1 MVIKKINMALAI
13 VFLSTSLSCQYNK
26 TNTLPNDASNN
37 KLDTNAFIDN
47 ALIRTSVL
55 TSCSQCHSGKTQPT
69 LISDNDFR
77 SHISLIQSAVN
88 SNAMPPNKPLSDC
101 QKDILNKWADLGTP
115 DTSNI
120 QVSSLPSCMSGL
132 PIQPIEPPL
141 TEQFIT
147 TQTVLKTS
155 LRTCVSCHKKQKP
168 ILISDDDYK
177 NHIEDILSEIQ
188 DKAMPPEDS
197 SLPALT
203 ECEVAIL
210 NKWVDLNMP
219 DQSQTKIG
227 SLTSCSTQKL
237 SIFR

>member
-1 MVIKKINMALAI
+1 MVIAKINIALAI
-13 VFLSTSLSCQYNK
+13 VFLSTLLSCQYNQ
-26 TNTLPNDASNN
+26 TSSLQQGDGN
-37 KLDTNAFIDN
+37 KQLDINAFIDT
-47 ALIRTSVL
+47 ALVKSSVL

-69 LISDNDFR
+69 LISDSDLR
-77 SHISLIQSAVN
+77 SHITLIQSEVN
-88 SNAMPPNKPLSDC
+88 SNAMPPNNPLSDC
-101 QKDILNKWADLGTP
+101 QKAILNKWADLGTA
-115 DTSNI
+115 DTSDI
-120 QVSSLPSCMSGL
+120 QVSSLPSCMNGL
-132 PIQPIEPPL
+132 PIQPVEPPL

-197 SLPALT
+197 GLPALT
-203 ECEVAIL
+203 DCEVALL

-219 DQSQTKIG
+219 DQSNVKIG
-227 SLTSCSTQKL
+227 SLTHCSTQKL

>member
-1 MVIKKINMALAI
+1 MVIKQISLALAI
-13 VFLSTSLSCQYNK
+13 VFLSNLLSCQYNK
-26 TNTLPNDASNN
+26 TNSSQQGTDNN
-37 KLDTNAFIDN
+37 KFDINAFIDTT
-47 ALIRTSVL
+47 LVKTSVL

-69 LISDNDFR
+69 LISDSDLR
-77 SHISLIQSAVN
+77 SHISLIQSEIN
-88 SNAMPPNKPLSDC
+88 SNAMPPNNPLSDC

-132 PIQPIEPPL
+132 PIQPVEPPL

-197 SLPALT
+197 NLPALT

-219 DQSQTKIG
+219 DQSETKIG
-227 SLTSCSTQKL
+227 SLTNCSTQKL